1 MITAA
6 KKEILALVDPT
17 IGTVGSVPSGSAHG
31 GGKTHPGACHPFGM
45 VQLAPDTVTGGD
57 NGTGYNYCH
66 RTIEGFSFNH
76 MSGIGWYGDLGNL
89 QIMPIVGEGAFR
101 SGSNREVPFAGGT
114 GWKSAFDH
122 KNEIARPG
130 YYSVL
135 LDRYGIGCEATV
147 SCHTGQ
153 LRFTYPPG
161 GDHGLIFNFSR
172 RIAGRAAAQ
181 AIRMDGQ
188 TISGCITCDHRLGG
202 FGRGE
207 GGIDYRFY
215 FCLELSAPVRSAQ
228 FFEWEQFCT
237 PGETTR
243 SGEDLHLL
251 VRLGDT
257 GGVPVLLRC
266 GISYTSAE
274 GAARNLQQECPSFD
288 FDGMAKRTADAWAD
302 ALSCIDICG
311 GNDTDRT
318 LFYTCLYHT
327 LLDPRTATDTDGHF
341 ADRDGTVRLASYN
354 HRTMFSGWDVYRS
367 EFPLLTLISP
377 ITVRDTVRSLLHI
390 ARTGHRSFPRWELM
404 GTDSGCMV
412 GDPGTI
418 VMADAY
424 LKGIRDFDVSGAW
437 AIARASAQ
445 GLKILDGMPF
455 HSIRPDSETYLR
467 RSYVPGDL
475 SSTLE
480 YLMADY
486 ALYRMAEAL
495 AKEER
500 MDIAAGSLGMPD
512 PTHCFVGTG
521 LPDGPE
527 EAVDRM
533 KYAADAAYFY
543 DRATRYGEN
552 YNPALGF
559 MAPRDEDGAFLPVRD
574 RYDTTG
580 CVESNIF
587 QQSMFVP
594 WDVPG
599 LAHLFGRERLIS
611 LLEELFERADLT
623 ALWNENYN
631 HSNEPCHN
639 LTHYFAMLG
648 QPERTQ
654 YWTRRVQKE
663 AYRLGA
669 FGFCGNEDVG
679 QLSAWYVLSAM
690 GFAQICMGDDKYVL
704 NTPLFEQISLKLTP
718 EYHACTVD
726 HTFTVRC
733 DRNPQEFPYIAAA
746 RLNGQVLDRL
756 YVTYGEITAGG
767 VLELSLKK
775 EPYIL

>member
-1 MITAA
+1 MTMHLQA
-6 KKEILALVDPT
+6 KKHILPYVDPM

-31 GGKTHPGACHPFGM
+31 GGKTHPGACCPFGM
-45 VQLAPDTVTGGD
+45 VQLSPDTVTGGD

-66 RTIEGFSFNH
+66 STIEGFSFNH

-101 SGSNREVPFAGGT
+101 SGSNREVPFSGGT

-122 KNEIARPG
+122 KNETARPG

-135 LDRYGIGCEATV
+135 LDRYGIFCEATV
-147 SCHTGQ
+147 SCHAGQ

-161 GDHGLIFNFSR
+161 GDNGLIFNFSR

-181 AIRMDGQ
+181 DIRMDGQ
-188 TISGCITCDHRLGG
+188 TITGCITCDHRLGG

-215 FCLELSAPVRSAQ
+215 FCLELSAPIRSAQ
-228 FFEWEQFCT
+228 FFEWAQFCA
-237 PGETTR
+237 PGQTAYT
-243 SGEDLHLL
+243 GEDVHLL

-257 GGVPVLLRC
+257 GGAPVMIRC
-266 GISYTSAE
+266 GISYTSAD
-274 GAARNLQQECPSFD
+274 GAKHNLQQECPDFD
-288 FDGMAKRTADAWAD
+288 FDTMAARTAEAWAE
-302 ALSCIDICG
+302 ALSCIDIRG
-311 GNDTDRT
+311 SNDTDRT

-327 LLDPRTATDTDGHF
+327 LLDPRTATDTDGRF
-341 ADRDGTVRLASYN
+341 ADRDGTLRQADYI

-377 ITVRDTVRSLLHI
+377 RTVRDTVQSLLHI

-424 LKGIRDFDVSGAW
+424 LKGIRDFDVDAAW
-437 AIARASAQ
+437 AVALASARSAQ
-445 GLKILDGMPF
+445 TLDGAPF
-455 HSIRPDSETYLR
+455 HSIRPDSAAYLHEG
-467 RSYVPGDL
+467 YIPGDL

-486 ALYRMAEAL
+486 TMYRMAEAL
-495 AKEER
+495 GYTE
-500 MDIAAGSLGMPD
+500 
-512 PTHCFVGTG
+512 
-521 LPDGPE
+521 
-527 EAVDRM
+527 
-533 KYAADAAYFY
+533 DAAYFR
-543 DRATRYGEN
+543 DRVMRYGEN
-552 YNPALGF
+552 FDPALGF
-559 MAPRDEDGAFLPVRD
+559 MAPRDENGAFLPIRD

-594 WDVPG
+594 YDVPG
-599 LAHLFGRERLIS
+599 LAALFGQERLAA
-611 LLEELFERADLT
+611 LLEELFDRADLT

-669 FGFCGNEDVG
+669 YGFCGNEDVG

-704 NTPLFEQISLKLTP
+704 NTPLFEEISLKLSP
-718 EYHACTVD
+718 EYHTCTVD
-726 HTFTVRC
+726 DRFVVRC
-733 DRNPQEFPYIAAA
+733 DRDPLAFPYITAA
-746 RLNGQVLDRL
+746 RLNGQPLDRP
-756 YVTYGEITAGG
+756 YVTWGEITAGG
-767 VLELSLKK
+767 VLELTLKK
-775 EPYIL
+775 EP